1 MKEFWNSRFGA
12 EEYAYGET
20 PNVFFK
26 QQLDTLPAGKLL
38 MPAEGEGRNAVYAA
52 TRGWQVTAF
61 DISEEGRKKALR
73 LAEKRGTS
81 LEYLLQSFG
90 ETVFPEGSFDCVG
103 LIYAHAPA
111 NWRPVHHRK
120 AVSFLR
126 PGGTII
132 LEGFSKTQL
141 GNPSGGP
148 QDISMLFS
156 EEELRDD
163 FAGLENL
170 QIWYEETT
178 LDEGPYHRGKA
189 SLVRLIGQKPQ

>member
-12 EEYAYGET
+12 EEYAYGEA

-26 QQLDTLPAGKLL
+26 QQLDALPPGKLL

-73 LAEKRGTS
+73 LAAKRGTS
-81 LEYLLQSFG
+81 LEYLIHSFG
-90 ETVFPEGSFDCVG
+90 EADFPEMFDCIG

-111 NWRPVHHRK
+111 NLRPVHHLK

-132 LEGFSKTQL
+132 LEGFSKAQL
-141 GNPSGGP
+141 GKPSGGP

-156 EEELRDD
+156 EEELRKD
-163 FAGLENL
+163 FSGLANL
-170 QIWYEETT
+170 EIWYEETS
-178 LDEGPYHRGKA
+178 LDEGAYHKGEA
-189 SLVRLIGQKPQ
+189 SLIRLVGKKPL